1 MRQKKQRLRLAGG
14 RRWLRV
20 LLISVVCMIG
30 LGLMLGG
37 VAAAVAYRSLIK
49 DLPGLEELDNYTSSL
64 VTHVYDR
71 HNELIADFFIEK
83 RVLVQLDEIPL
94 FVRQATLAVED
105 ARFYSHNGA
114 DMWGI
119 LRAAWVNFRAGE
131 VREGASTLT
140 QQVARTLFL
149 SRDRTMRR
157 KLREVILAWRI
168 EQHFGKD
175 DILRMY
181 LNQVFYGHNAY
192 GVEAAAQ
199 IYFGKSAKDLTLGE
213 GTLIA
218 GLTQAPN
225 KYSPINNL
233 ELSMQRREHVLRRM
247 VEVGYLDAAQ
257 ARRVAQEPVHLT
269 PNYQQINKAPYF
281 VEHIRRY
288 LETQYGT
295 KTLYRGGFH
304 VYTTLDLHL
313 QRVAESAV
321 QHGVEAM
328 DKRHGY
334 LGPVRR
340 IALSGDVAQDR
351 ANIEAVTL
359 NDERDGM
366 LQEGER
372 LTGVV
377 VRVDENAVQ
386 VAVKDTQ
393 GVMLPEEGF
402 DWVRE
407 ADLSRDFET
416 RKRLT
421 PHEIF
426 QPGDVIRV
434 RVVRADANDP
444 PYRLALEQDP
454 LVQGA
459 LLAMEAKTG
468 HVLAMVGGY
477 DYATSQFNRATQAI
491 RQPGSAFKPIIYT
504 AALESGKTPSSIVYD
519 RAVVKEDENEAW
531 MWKPENYSQRYYGA
545 TTVRQALTYSRN
557 MVTIRLTE
565 EIGVPAVLDTAKRL
579 GITSHMAPYLS
590 LALGSSGVS
599 LQEITAS
606 MGAFANGGLYV
617 PPIFIHRIVDAND
630 QVIEENL
637 PRAQRAI
644 RPDIA
649 YVMTSMLQDVIENGT
664 GRRVRVLGRPVAG
677 KTGTTND
684 FRDAW
689 FLGYTP
695 DLVAGVWLGIDD
707 RRVLGHRES
716 GGRVAAPV
724 WLEFMQAAVQGQ
736 PITDFPIP
744 PQVRF
749 YRVDA
754 QSGRLA
760 SDSNEGAAHFE
771 AFAEGTAPQE
781 PEAPSHDLRRNIY
794 RLDRQDRSAAR
805 SLQSLDRKP

>member
-1 MRQKKQRLRLAGG
+1 
-14 RRWLRV
+14 
-20 LLISVVCMIG
+20 
-30 LGLMLGG
+30 
-37 VAAAVAYRSLIK
+37 
-49 DLPGLEELDNYTSSL
+49 
-64 VTHVYDR
+64 
-71 HNELIADFFIEK
+71 
-83 RVLVQLDEIPL
+83 
-94 FVRQATLAVED
+94 
-105 ARFYSHNGA
+105 
-114 DMWGI
+114 
-119 LRAAWVNFRAGE
+119 
-131 VREGASTLT
+131 
-140 QQVARTLFL
+140 
-149 SRDRTMRR
+149 
-157 KLREVILAWRI
+157 
-168 EQHFGKD
+168 
-175 DILRMY
+175 
-181 LNQVFYGHNAY
+181 
-192 GVEAAAQ
+192 
-199 IYFGKSAKDLTLGE
+199 
-213 GTLIA
+213 
-218 GLTQAPN
+218 
-225 KYSPINNL
+225 
-233 ELSMQRREHVLRRM
+233 
-247 VEVGYLDAAQ
+247 
-257 ARRVAQEPVHLT
+257 VAQESVHLA
-269 PNYQQINKAPYF
+269 PNYQQVNKAPHF
-281 VEHIRRY
+281 VEHVRRY
-288 LETQYGT
+288 LEERYGT

-304 VYTTLDLHL
+304 VYTTLDLKL
-313 QRVAESAV
+313 QRVAEEAV
-321 QHGVEAM
+321 RQGVEAM

-334 LGPVRR
+334 QGPLRR
-340 IALSGDVAQDR
+340 MALSDHAAQGRGPIAAVALQAENGGLLREGD
-351 ANIEAVTL
+351 
-359 NDERDGM
+359 
-366 LQEGER
+366 R

-377 VRVDENAVQ
+377 LKVEENAVQ

-407 ADLSRDFET
+407 PDLTRDFET
-416 RKRLT
+416 RRRLT
-421 PHEIF
+421 PGEIF

-454 LVQGA
+454 VVQGA
-459 LLAMEAKTG
+459 LIAMEAKTG

-477 DYATSQFNRATQAI
+477 DYETSQFNRATQAI

-504 AALESGKTPSSIVYD
+504 AALEAGKTPASVIYD
-519 RAVVKEDENEAW
+519 RAVVKEDANEAW

-545 TTVRQALTYSRN
+545 TTLRQALTYSRN

-565 EIGVPAVLDTAKRL
+565 EIGVPAVHSAARRL
-579 GITSHMAPYLS
+579 GLTSPLAPYLS

-599 LQEITAS
+599 LQEITAA
-606 MGAFANGGLYV
+606 MGTFANGGLHV

-637 PRAQRAI
+637 PQGRRAI

-649 YVMTSMLQDVIENGT
+649 YVMTTMLQDVIENGT

-760 SDSNEGAAHFE
+760 SDPGQGSVQFE

-781 PEAPSHDLRRNIY
+781 AETPAQDLRRNIY

-805 SLQSLDRKP
+805 TLQSLDRNR